1 MLKSSDA
8 DTLSTQASRLRDVSI
23 SDLLSNEANRVSQLT
38 FRAAGLSLDAS
49 KQKIDRAA
57 YSDLVSAATNAG
69 LPDAFER
76 LVTGVEVNITEQRAA
91 LHTLLRGTAA
101 TDCP

>member
-49 KQKIDRAA
+49 KQK
-57 YSDLVSAATNAG
+57 N
-69 LPDAFER
+69 
-76 LVTGVEVNITEQRAA
+76 
-91 LHTLLRGTAA
+91 
-101 TDCP
+101 